1 MSKKNTGLLIAL
13 GAIAGAAAAGISYYL
28 KYKSFNEDVEK
39 DFHEYEDE
47 DEMEEEAE
55 ASSCD
60 SSNRTY
66 ITLNKS
72 CECTEACE
80 CGETCECEET
90 CACEESCTCEESC
103 ACEEKEAS
111 EETTE
116 ACATA
121 TVKEETEGEAE

>member
-47 DEMEEEAE
+47 DNMEEESE
-55 ASSCD
+55 VSSCD

-80 CGETCECEET
+80 CGETC
-90 CACEESCTCEESC
+90 ACEESC